1 MQSRLSKSLFLG
13 LAVLSLGAVSVSTTA
28 QAAKKTKVTSTTNL
42 SYKGSKRNVQSNG
55 KNALY
60 TKPGVVKGAKKVLS
74 KNSMKKFGTSSKSKQ
89 YFRAYQMAKTN
100 KGTHYYKVV
109 SMDGKYRGFV
119 YGGTKKG
126 TFAGGIKKAATTK
139 NATMPSTTTM
149 YFAKPGTQ
157 NVTWSAPRYTQ
168 YGASTK
174 VSDTTA
180 YANDELT
187 VTKAVKKSREGTL
200 YYYVKDAK
208 NPEVNGYIYYKA
220 LTATKPSNAFND
232 KTDVKV
238 NFKTT
243 DGTDVKSTSL
253 TGLKDAKGVVS
264 TATGTDVSTDAK
276 SKITPALADAT
287 LKGTGYTYTATDT
300 MNANALAGSI
310 KTGDTVTLYVVK
322 NQNANTKIHF
332 YGYKG
337 QVSGSDDL
345 TVYDGKTA
353 SATTVVFPSVTN
365 AFTGT
370 ADTAYTAS
378 DVEAYLTANS
388 LKTLYTP
395 SYKDANGVQ
404 TYVKYDFNNA
414 DAGSYSTSVNAHAFY
429 KATVVTGKASPVDV
443 VTPTTPVT
451 PNTSYVG

>member
-1 MQSRLSKSLFLG
+1 MQSRLTKSLFLG
-13 LAVLSLGAVSVSTTA
+13 LAVLSLGAVSATTA

-74 KNSMKKFGTSSKSKQ
+74 KTSMKKFGTSKKSKQ

-100 KGTHYYKVV
+100 KGTYYYKVV

-220 LTATKPSNAFND
+220 LTATKPATDASAKDGVTFNYI
-232 KTDVKV
+232 
-238 NFKTT
+238 N
-243 DGTDVKSTSL
+243 KSTGTKVDSKIYAYAKDVTTL
-253 TGLKDAKGVVS
+253 AKADAYTQAENLKPAGYTLAGKDADTTFGNVADTYAKDTTVTVYVTANNSVTLS
-264 TATGTDVSTDAK
+264 TTLKVYNGD
-276 SKITPALADAT
+276 ADADAQT
-287 LKGTGYTYTATDT
+287 SLKFPTAVNTAIQAD
-300 MNANALAGSI
+300 AFFKQPSGLA
-310 KTGDTVTLYVVK
+310 
-322 NQNANTKIHF
+322 A
-332 YGYKG
+332 
-337 QVSGSDDL
+337 
-345 TVYDGKTA
+345 
-353 SATTVVFPSVTN
+353 
-365 AFTGT
+365 
-370 ADTAYTAS
+370 TAS
-378 DVEAYLTANS
+378 DIETH
-388 LKTLYTP
+388 LKA
-395 SYKDANGVQ
+395 DGAG
-404 TYVKYDFNNA
+404 DF
-414 DAGSYSTSVNAHAFY
+414 
-429 KATVVTGKASPVDV
+429 TVVTEKTDPKDSTKHIAYKFTLNHATDAVFGGTASTIYYNAQRGF
-443 VTPTTPVT
+443 VTSTTSVGDFT
-451 PNTSYVG
+451 PAN